1 MSKGAESSESG
12 MKLDDTLQFSR
23 TFDGSALLSQEQLS
37 PFNRKEDGSEVV
49 PAQSKGSSGAENQSG
64 AE

>member
-1 MSKGAESSESG
+1 MFNVNLPPNAPHGQQDSARGISKGESSESG

-37 PFNRKEDGSEVV
+37 PFNRKDDGS
-49 PAQSKGSSGAENQSG
+49 
-64 AE
+64 